1 MRAKP
6 WAGFAA
12 LLVVLATASCGSGGS
27 GREAAPPGGEA
38 GAPGAGEPAGQ
49 PAATPLPAP
58 GSGGVIA
65 GRVLLAG
72 APPAAATINMGAD
85 PYCKTRH
92 AAAPASESLVVNA
105 DGSLHNVFVYLK
117 AGLPPGVR
125 YATPREPVLLDQVG
139 CQYRPHV
146 FGILVGQ
153 PLTIRNSDGTLHNVH
168 SLARNTKAFNI
179 GMPDQGLEVTRTFD
193 AEEIMVRIKCDV
205 HPWMESW
212 AGVLPHP
219 FFAVSGDG
227 GSFAIR
233 DVPPGTYTIEAW
245 HERLGPQ
252 TQNVTVELGMPATLD
267 FTFQAAAATDADTRG
282 GR

>member
-1 MRAKP
+1 MRALS
-6 WAGFAA
+6 WASCAGLLAILAA
-12 LLVVLATASCGSGGS
+12 ASCGNGTGERGGS
-27 GREAAPPGGEA
+27 PPESIAPAGEA
-38 GAPGAGEPAGQ
+38 GGEPA
-49 PAATPLPAP
+49 TLPLPAP
-58 GSGGVIA
+58 GSGGIIA

-92 AAAPASESLVVNA
+92 ATAPASESLVVNA
-105 DGSLHNVFVYLK
+105 DGSLRNVFVYLK
-117 AGLPPGVR
+117 TGLAAGVR
-125 YATPREPVLLDQVG
+125 YAAPSEPVLLDQVG

-252 TQNVTVELGMPATLD
+252 TQNVTVELGTPATLD
-267 FTFQAAAATDADTRG
+267 FTFQATAASDADTRG
-282 GR
+282 AR

>member
-27 GREAAPPGGEA
+27 AREAAPPGDEA
-38 GAPGAGEPAGQ
+38 GT
-49 PAATPLPAP
+49 PAAMGAASQGARPLPAP

-72 APPAAATINMGAD
+72 APPAAAMINMGAD
-85 PYCKTRH
+85 PYCTAQH
-92 AAAPASESLVVNA
+92 AAAPANESLVVNA
-105 DGSLHNVFVYLK
+105 DGSLRNVFVYVK

-125 YATPREPVLLDQVG
+125 YAAPSEPVRLDQVG

-252 TQNVTVELGMPATLD
+252 TQNVTVELGTPVTLD
-267 FTFQAAAATDADTRG
+267 FTFQTAAATDADARG
-282 GR
+282 ER